1 VARVFR
7 KGRDGIY
14 YAWGFLADGTRWTK
28 STGKRKKRE
37 ADREAVELERDAQR
51 RADEAA
57 HQAASLGWAV
67 AALLQ
72 SFRAGGKA
80 DSTIASVRVKGGHL
94 VRVLG
99 SDLDVRELEP
109 PHGIDRIAKY
119 VADRVDEGAARS
131 TVAVE
136 VGVLRMALRVAAR
149 AGKYRGD
156 TRALSIHE
164 LRGAHKPRKR
174 WLTADEARALVKAT
188 PPQWRDHVE
197 MYIGTGARRR
207 ELYRVTAADVDL
219 AGNRLH
225 IRGTKTA
232 SSDRWVPMAPRVREI
247 VVARM
252 KDRPTGQLLPTW
264 TRVHLDLPD
273 ICATADIERCSASD
287 LRRTFASMLL
297 SEGVAPGV
305 LKELLGHSTTKM
317 IDLVYGHASEAAR
330 QAAVL
335 KHPTAK
341 RAKRRGS
348 RAEADST
355 ARGSTKGTKGTGK
368 RKPRR

>member
-1 VARVFR
+1 
-7 KGRDGIY
+7 
-14 YAWGFLADGTRWTK
+14 
-28 STGKRKKRE
+28 
-37 ADREAVELERDAQR
+37 
-51 RADEAA
+51 
-57 HQAASLGWAV
+57 
-67 AALLQ
+67 
-72 SFRAGGKA
+72 
-80 DSTIASVRVKGGHL
+80 VRVKGGHL

-99 SDLDVRELEP
+99 AGLDVRALEP
-109 PHGIDRIAKY
+109 PHGEELVSKY
-119 VADRVDEGAARS
+119 VSDRVAEGAARS

-149 AGKYRGD
+149 AGKYRAD
-156 TRALSIHE
+156 PRLLSSRE

-174 WLTADEARALVKAT
+174 WLTAAEATALVTAT

-207 ELYRVTAADVDL
+207 ELYRITAADVDL

-232 SSDRWVPMAPRVREI
+232 GSDRWVPMAPRVREI
-247 VVARM
+247 VEARLRE
-252 KDRPTGQLLPTW
+252 RPTGQLLPTW
-264 TRVHLDLPD
+264 TRVHNDLRA
-273 ICATADIERCSASD
+273 ICEDAEIERCTASD

-297 SEGVAPGV
+297 SEGVSPGV

-335 KHPTAK
+335 KHPTAS
-341 RAKRRGS
+341 RPKRRGS
-348 RAEADST
+348 GTEADS
-355 ARGSTKGTKGTGK
+355 AVRGSTKGTKGIGK
-368 RKPRR
+368 RKRKR